1 MRYFKG
7 TFLGAFFRYAIV
19 SGDFTTTRNQ
29 KQEKIKKTFSF
40 FSRAARPESVILISV
55 IS

>member
-19 SGDFTTTRNQ
+19 GGDFTTTRNQ
-29 KQEKIKKTFSF
+29 KQEKN
-40 FSRAARPESVILISV
+40 
-55 IS
+55 